1 MATMYIS
8 EYADAGRMNGIIP
21 VGAEPCTD
29 QAPVTYTATAASSAA
44 FQPRTTLVR
53 VHVDGIASIKFGTAP
68 TAVANTN
75 KRLTAGQTE
84 YFWLAPGAVGA
95 SYKVSAVVST

>member
-1 MATMYIS
+1 MATLYIS
-8 EYADAGRMNGIIP
+8 EYADVGRSGGIIP
-21 VGAEPCTD
+21 VGAEPATD
-29 QAPVTYTATAASSAA
+29 QAPLTFTGTAASSAA
-44 FQPRTTLVR
+44 FLNNTSMVR
-53 VHVDGIASIKFGTAP
+53 IHTDSIASIKFGTAP

-84 YFWLAPGAVGA
+84 YFTVPLGQ

>member
-1 MATMYIS
+1 MATMYVT
-8 EYADAGRMNGIIP
+8 EYADFPHMPNAIVMAN
-21 VGAEPCTD
+21 EPGTD
-29 QAPVTYTATAASSAA
+29 QVVTYTGTAGSSTA
-44 FQPRTTLVR
+44 FLNNTRYVR

-84 YFWLAPGAVGA
+84 YYSVPMGQA
-95 SYKVSAVVST
+95 YKVSAVTST

>member
-8 EYADAGRMNGIIP
+8 EYADIGHAPDSVAM
-21 VGAEPCTD
+21 GAEPCVD
-29 QAPVTYTATAASSAA
+29 QVVAFTGTAGQSTAFRSN
-44 FQPRTTLVR
+44 TKLVR
-53 VHVDGIASIKFGTAP
+53 VHVDGIASILFGINP

-75 KRLTAGQTE
+75 KRMTAGQTE
-84 YFWLAPGAVGA
+84 YFYIPNGQ

>member
-1 MATMYIS
+1 MSLMYIS
-8 EYADAGRMNGIIP
+8 EYADVGRFNGIIP

-29 QAPVTYTATAASSAA
+29 QTPVTFTGTAGLSAA
-44 FQPRTTLVR
+44 FRNDTRYVR

-75 KRLTAGQTE
+75 KRMTAGQTE
-84 YFWLAPGAVGA
+84 YFYLAPGAVGT
-95 SYKVSAVVST
+95 SFKISAVTST

>member
-1 MATMYIS
+1 MYIS
-8 EYADAGRMNGIIP
+8 EYADAGRLNGLIP

-29 QAPVTYTATAASSAA
+29 QAPVTFTGTAGLSAA
-44 FQPRTTLVR
+44 FGPNTRLVR

-75 KRLTAGQTE
+75 KRMTAGMTE
-84 YFWLAPGAVGA
+84 YFWLAPGAVGQ
-95 SYKVSAVVST
+95 SYKISAVTST